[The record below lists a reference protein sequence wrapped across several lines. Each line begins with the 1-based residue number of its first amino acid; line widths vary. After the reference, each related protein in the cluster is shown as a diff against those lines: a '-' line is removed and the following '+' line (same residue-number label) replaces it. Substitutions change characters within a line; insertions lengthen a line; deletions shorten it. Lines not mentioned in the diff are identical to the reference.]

1 MNELNVKETKINEL
15 LAKYDR
21 VLVAFSGG
29 IDSTLV
35 LDAALK
41 VLGCEK
47 VTAVVAN
54 SALFTDEEF
63 NKAVKLA
70 QDLGANVKT
79 VELDYL
85 ANTEIKNNTPASWYW
100 MKKIFYQKLNELKAE
115 LNATVVLD
123 GMIMD
128 DNDDFRPGLR
138 ARDEEKAVSILQQ
151 ADIYKPEVRELA
163 AQRGL
168 TNWNKVASCS
178 VSSRFSYY
186 TELTLPAIKR
196 VMKSEAY
203 LRGLGFLTVRVRVQD
218 SAARIEV
225 PTEQVISLI
234 NQMSTINQQLKAY
247 GFRYVTLDLQ
257 GFESGR
263 MNEELPEA
271 QRTALVG

>member
-123 GMIMD
+123 GMIMMIFD
-128 DNDDFRPGLR
+128 QDYG
-138 ARDEEKAVSILQQ
+138 
-151 ADIYKPEVRELA
+151 
-163 AQRGL
+163 
-168 TNWNKVASCS
+168 
-178 VSSRFSYY
+178 
-186 TELTLPAIKR
+186 R
-196 VMKSEAY
+196 VMKKRLFQFY
-203 LRGLGFLTVRVRVQD
+203 NRQIFTNPKFV
-218 SAARIEV
+218 
-225 PTEQVISLI
+225 
-234 NQMSTINQQLKAY
+234 N
-247 GFRYVTLDLQ
+247 
-257 GFESGR
+257 
-263 MNEELPEA
+263 
-271 QRTALVG
+271 

>member
-151 ADIYKPEVRELA
+151 ADIYKPEVRKLA

-271 QRTALVG
+271 QKTALVG

>member
-47 VTAVVAN
+47 VRAVVAN

-151 ADIYKPEVRELA
+151 ADIYKPEVRKLA

-271 QRTALVG
+271 QKTALVG

>member
-271 QRTALVG
+271 QKTALVG

>member
-225 PTEQVISLI
+225 PTEQVLSLI

>member
-151 ADIYKPEVRELA
+151 ADIYKLEVRELA

-225 PTEQVISLI
+225 PTEQVLSLI

-271 QRTALVG
+271 QKTALVG

>member
-225 PTEQVISLI
+225 PTEQVLSLI

-271 QRTALVG
+271 QKTALVG

>member
-1 MNELNVKETKINEL
+1 MNELNVKEAKINEL

-225 PTEQVISLI
+225 PTEQVLSLI

-271 QRTALVG
+271 QKTALVG

>member
-151 ADIYKPEVRELA
+151 ADIYKPEVRKLA

-225 PTEQVISLI
+225 PTEQVLSLI

-271 QRTALVG
+271 QKTALVG